1 MDRRQLQFGV
11 AVLALVTILSLDN
24 LLVAQVGNT
33 TVSSVRLSDRE
44 RLGLRGP
51 VKRCSTFVDDGADP
65 TEIEY
70 APDGRLLVWKG
81 RLITGEV
88 ERAYSYDGT
97 GKLIT

>member
-1 MDRRQLQFGV
+1 M
-11 AVLALVTILSLDN
+11 
-24 LLVAQVGNT
+24 
-33 TVSSVRLSDRE
+33 SSVRLSDRE

-97 GKLIT
+97 GKLISVTGSGADVTEEFHYDEQGKKTRV